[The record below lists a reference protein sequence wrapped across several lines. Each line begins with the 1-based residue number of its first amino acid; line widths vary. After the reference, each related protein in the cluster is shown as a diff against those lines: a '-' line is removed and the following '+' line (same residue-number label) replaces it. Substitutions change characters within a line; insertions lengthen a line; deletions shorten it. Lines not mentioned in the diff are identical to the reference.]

1 MKPYPDDQ
9 VKMARFAKA
18 MGHPARIKILSILSS
33 RGCCYSGNIA
43 DEFPIALSTL
53 SQHLKE
59 LKAAGLIQGEI
70 NPPFIKYCINKENW
84 KTAGVLF
91 DQFLND
97 GTREPVGSEPRML
110 NYGKSDQL
118 APR

>member
-1 MKPYPDDQ
+1 MKIPYTEDQ
-9 VKMARFAKA
+9 VKLARFAKA
-18 MGHPARIKILSILSS
+18 MGNPARIKILEILSD

-70 NPPFIKYCINKENW
+70 NPPFIKYCINKQNW
-84 KTAGVLF
+84 MLAKQLIDTFLADKTTDNSVC
-91 DQFLND
+91 N
-97 GTREPVGSEPRML
+97 V
-110 NYGKSDQL
+110 
-118 APR
+118 